1 MWEWNKAPPPIFGPW
16 GIMTAWL
23 HSEDTRREW
32 GFRWDTLLSP
42 AVPLSELWTIQVP
55 PMSMWFVCL
64 FPRGLGPLQEAV
76 QPLGSFPDPI
86 FSSTNGC
93 PGSDVTLT
101 NSKTY
106 HPGDNNQDS
115 KKKIHLFLC
124 WYRCLSSPSTTMPY
138 LSPHALSLVTHFD

>member
-1 MWEWNKAPPPIFGPW
+1 
-16 GIMTAWL
+16 MTAWL

-42 AVPLSELWTIQVP
+42 AVPLSELWTIQAP

-115 KKKIHLFLC
+115 KKKKNTSVSLLVQMLVQPFNYNTLPF
-124 WYRCLSSPSTTMPY
+124 PSRP
-138 LSPHALSLVTHFD
+138 LACHPF

>member
-1 MWEWNKAPPPIFGPW
+1 MWEWNKAPPPLFGPW

-42 AVPLSELWTIQVP
+42 AVPLSELWTIQAP

-115 KKKIHLFLC
+115 KKKNTSVSLLVQMLVQPFNYNALPF
-124 WYRCLSSPSTTMPY
+124 PSRP
-138 LSPHALSLVTHFD
+138 LACHPF